1 MECIKLLL
9 QLIRFD
15 YFCLLVRMKTILQF
29 LTNANNSQKLENNAR
44 LDIIRIT

>member
-15 YFCLLVRMKTILQF
+15 YFYSLVGMT
-29 LTNANNSQKLENNAR
+29 TR
-44 LDIIRIT
+44 L